1 MLRRL
6 TARQTLSL
14 STRSASLDSRRP
26 LSDASIFRQT
36 EPIEKARRAACTALS
51 TSACGTREAHYLFKP
66 LSHLLFSFYESVLK
80 VVEETK
86 ELQTDV
92 FVWQDSR
99 LTPMGW
105 EFTGIQDHREL
116 FSSVQNPHQ
125 GLRRCAVYLVG
136 LLDFTDLL
144 SGRRVARRKHLPT
157 DRVLPL
163 VVDENLQRKN
173 AARKVILTKRL
184 QTRGDWT
191 WTRRGSRTGG
201 RKTFPFTVVKT
212 NDLGLQSGPAVFE
225 LAGNNQVFQTS
236 RFFFMTPCWLR

>member
-66 LSHLLFSFYESVLK
+66 LSHLLFSLYESVLK

-92 FVWQDSR
+92 FIWKDSR
-99 LTPMGW
+99 LTPIGW
-105 EFTGIQDHREL
+105 ELTGIQDRREL
-116 FSSVQNPHQ
+116 FFSVLNPYQ
-125 GLRRCAVYLVG
+125 GLRGCAVYLVG

-157 DRVLPL
+157 DRVMPL
-163 VVDENLQRKN
+163 VVDENLQRRN
-173 AARKVILTKRL
+173 AARKVILTKAAANTGRL
-184 QTRGDWT
+184 DLDET
-191 WTRRGSRTGG
+191 WLSNGREKKNVSFHRRQ
-201 RKTFPFTVVKT
+201 
-212 NDLGLQSGPAVFE
+212 N
-225 LAGNNQVFQTS
+225 
-236 RFFFMTPCWLR
+236 